1 MKEEVVKVI
10 PICIEKIGEI
20 DPDRLTRIGKAMK
33 YALPFSVL
41 GGTIYCIFKE
51 RLTDKQYEHEERM
64 LEIEME
70 HEEIMIQMK
79 YAHEEK
85 IAEIKANLLSRA
97 EERKNEKYN

>member
-1 MKEEVVKVI
+1 MNKEVVKVI

-20 DPDRLTRIGKAMK
+20 DPDRLTRIGKAIK

-51 RLTDKQYEHEERM
+51 RMTDKQYEHEEKM

-70 HEEIMIQMK
+70 HEETMLQLTH
-79 YAHEEK
+79 AHEEK
-85 IAEIKANLLSRA
+85 MAEIKTNLLSRA
-97 EERKNEKYN
+97 EERKK

>member
-1 MKEEVVKVI
+1 MNDEIIKVI
-10 PICIEKIGEI
+10 PVCIEKIGEI
-20 DPDRLTRIGKAMK
+20 DPDRLRKIIK

-41 GGTIYCIFKE
+41 GGTIYCIYKE
-51 RLTDKQYEHEERM
+51 RTLQHEEIMVDKQY
-64 LEIEME
+64 E

-97 EERKNEKYN
+97 EERKNEKDN